1 MLGGAHLGV
10 FLDGDEGADREPDGA
25 LSVDVQVG
33 RLLAAL
39 LPPALPL
46 HAAQLYIDNVYSTGK
61 YFCFVW
67 PQPTGIQQS
76 EGVAVVAA
84 GPRELLP
91 LAPELGQVAALL
103 PLLALPG
110 LRRRRGVRVRQPRGG
125 GGHAR
130 HLARPA
136 ATWPHQTRG

>member
-1 MLGGAHLGV
+1 MAGCGWLLGGAHLGV

-39 LPPALPL
+39 LPAALPL

-67 PQPTGIQQS
+67 PPPVS
-76 EGVAVVAA
+76 SSLRVWL
-84 GPRELLP
+84 LLP
-91 LAPELGQVAALL
+91 QVPASCSRS
-103 PLLALPG
+103 PLSS
-110 LRRRRGVRVRQPRGG
+110 
-125 GGHAR
+125 AR
-130 HLARPA
+130 
-136 ATWPHQTRG
+136 